1 MAQPWEGG
9 RSRGRGRKG
18 RRKSGGGRKKE
29 RVRGGERGREAG
41 GIGPEITW
49 ERTAKTSVHRKDD
62 IIMPLRKRDMIL
74 AGWCRENRRYESK
87 YINNKGMGQQM
98 KVKMDRGKRL
108 QVHLQYL

>member
-1 MAQPWEGG
+1 M
-9 RSRGRGRKG
+9 G
-18 RRKSGGGRKKE
+18 RRQKPGARKEGTEKE
-29 RVRGGERGREAG
+29 RRRAEEGESKGGERGREAG

>member
-29 RVRGGERGREAG
+29 RGREAE

-49 ERTAKTSVHRKDD
+49 ERTAEQRSVHHKDD
-62 IIMPLRKRDMIL
+62 VRMSLRKRDMIL
-74 AGWCRENRRYESK
+74 AGW
-87 YINNKGMGQQM
+87 
-98 KVKMDRGKRL
+98 
-108 QVHLQYL
+108 